1 MFDLTKALSTKAKP
15 TQSTAT
21 GVAGC
26 TLFYQSQE
34 CLNLVQ
40 EVFRFEGWN
49 DPECVKANAGLTKL
63 TEQQSSHIVIL
74 ELNESNNVV
83 EDAKSCASK
92 LPTHKGVVVIGKEDA
107 ISTLRSLKDMASI
120 MFFGQ

>member
-1 MFDLTKALSTKAKP
+1 MFDLTKALTTKAKP
-15 TQSTAT
+15 VQTGTT

-34 CLNLVQ
+34 CLDLVQ

-49 DPECVKANAGLTKL
+49 DPACVKAKAGLTKL

-74 ELNESNNVV
+74 ELNESLMWLKTLNPLP
-83 EDAKSCASK
+83 ASY
-92 LPTHKGVVVIGKEDA
+92 PRIKGW
-107 ISTLRSLKDMASI
+107 L
-120 MFFGQ
+120 